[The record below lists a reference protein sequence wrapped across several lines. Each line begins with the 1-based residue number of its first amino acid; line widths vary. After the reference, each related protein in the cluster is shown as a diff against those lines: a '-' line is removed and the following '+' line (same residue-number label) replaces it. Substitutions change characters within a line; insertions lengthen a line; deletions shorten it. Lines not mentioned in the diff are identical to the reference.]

1 MKKARK
7 KSLMDR
13 QVHIPRPVVY
23 VFAGIV
29 VLFLATSII
38 SNYFPNGVTNGIL
51 AVLALPPVLLLTLL
65 AGGLGLPVQGF
76 VDWFFFV
83 MAIQY
88 WIGLSIGMNVVYG
101 QVSRIC
107 KFYSSRFDPT

>member
-13 QVHIPRPVVY
+13 QVHIPGPVVY

-29 VLFLATSII
+29 VLFLVTSII

-51 AVLALPPVLLLTLL
+51 AVLALPPVLLLTFLG
-65 AGGLGLPVQGF
+65 GGLGLPVQGF
-76 VDWFFFV
+76 VDWFFFLV
-83 MAIQY
+83 AVPLWFI
-88 WIGLSIGMNVVYG
+88 ISVLVLRLINLLSKEI
-101 QVSRIC
+101 
-107 KFYSSRFDPT
+107 